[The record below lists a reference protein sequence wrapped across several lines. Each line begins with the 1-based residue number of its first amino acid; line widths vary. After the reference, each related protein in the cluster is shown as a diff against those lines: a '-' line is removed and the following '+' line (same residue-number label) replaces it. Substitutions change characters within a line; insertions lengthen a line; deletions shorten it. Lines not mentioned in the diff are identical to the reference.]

1 VGQGERKML
10 CKTCGK
16 EMMKAGSGWSGN
28 REVRVYRCNNPKC
41 PDRGSRHM
49 NSKEPYIRKE
59 K

>member
-1 VGQGERKML
+1 
-10 CKTCGK
+10 
-16 EMMKAGSGWSGN
+16 MMKAGSGWSGN

-59 K
+59 KRG